1 MQKDRAPLIAWT
13 SITAVGI
20 MAMMYHLRWMPVMR
34 GDTDPA
40 LYSRG
45 IGTPL
50 LLWLNGYL
58 GVFLNFQFLS
68 PVGAL
73 SIPLL
78 AYGLFRWKGLVRWQ
92 QALLVFTLLSSLVI
106 GVFGG
111 FNYRYALTL
120 QPLLIGAVAITIWNI
135 AKERARGLLI
145 ASLALL
151 SLLNVML
158 SLVHRQRTW
167 RADPTYN
174 SPDTKPDGSLSER
187 LDSSPR
193 DLEGFL
199 RDNGVA
205 PTDTVLVN
213 NLPVWYY
220 VTDRPGVYFWS
231 GSDQLFLADSKPF
244 LFKDRTDDEV
254 MAYMRDSLHCRY
266 LFSTIDY
273 DTYNPRYIS
282 FVQSHMDLLARDD
295 RDHTLYRLKD
305 TFDR

>member
-20 MAMMYHLRWMPVMR
+20 MAMTYHLRWMPVMR

-68 PVGAL
+68 PVGTL

-92 QALLVFTLLSSLVI
+92 QALLVFTLLSSLVSR
-106 GVFGG
+106 VFGG
-111 FNYRYALTL
+111 FKSAATRSPSTL
-120 QPLLIGAVAITIWNI
+120 LMVPWPLRSEHCGREDT
-135 AKERARGLLI
+135 RLLF

-205 PTDTVLVN
+205 QTDTVLVN
-213 NLPVWYY
+213 NLPIWYY

-282 FVQSHMDLLARDD
+282 FVQSHMDLLATDD

>member
-120 QPLLIGAVAITIWNI
+120 QPLLIGAVC
-135 AKERARGLLI
+135 
-145 ASLALL
+145 
-151 SLLNVML
+151 
-158 SLVHRQRTW
+158 H
-167 RADPTYN
+167 Y
-174 SPDTKPDGSLSER
+174 
-187 LDSSPR
+187 
-193 DLEGFL
+193 DLEHCEGE
-199 RDNGVA
+199 
-205 PTDTVLVN
+205 DTRAI
-213 NLPVWYY
+213 
-220 VTDRPGVYFWS
+220 DRKPSVVESPERHAFIGPSATNVEGRPYL
-231 GSDQLFLADSKPF
+231 QLAGH
-244 LFKDRTDDEV
+244 E
-254 MAYMRDSLHCRY
+254 A
-266 LFSTIDY
+266 
-273 DTYNPRYIS
+273 
-282 FVQSHMDLLARDD
+282 
-295 RDHTLYRLKD
+295 
-305 TFDR
+305 